1 MSAHA
6 VRQRRRARQVTY
18 GMVAVIAVTA
28 IAGVE
33 LWPLTAFRL
42 FSGVRTGTGT
52 SYELLAV
59 DADGIRT
66 RVPARLQLLAKL
78 PQAAPDDAAAQVDA
92 WLDDAGIDPAAVD
105 VVVLE
110 RAQWRLD
117 PHTLTRAETT
127 RTVVLEVQP

>member
-1 MSAHA
+1 MSPQDA
-6 VRQRRRARQVTY
+6 RQRRRARQVTY

-28 IAGVE
+28 VAGLE

-59 DADGIRT
+59 DADGTRT

-78 PQAAPDDAAAQVDA
+78 PQAAPDDAAAQVGA
-92 WLDDAGIDPAAVD
+92 WLDDAGIDPAGVD

-110 RAQWRLD
+110 RARWQLD
-117 PHTLTRAETT
+117 PQTLVRGSTT
-127 RTVVLEVQP
+127 PEVVLEVEP